1 MRRAVFL
8 RMGMAAFSLSV
19 NPYATYACDITFM
32 HAQIYCPGS
41 RRASFLAGRDGA
53 SAVEFAIVAPLFL
66 LLLLAILAFGT
77 LFGTYHGLQQ
87 LAAEATRAAVAGL
100 DSGERE
106 RIARGYIARNAAA
119 YPFIDVARLAVTTT
133 EPGSGSFQVSL
144 RYDMSDSFVF
154 RIGEMLPL
162 PSPIIVR
169 TAAIQRGG
177 Y

>member
-1 MRRAVFL
+1 MHAIIPFL
-8 RMGMAAFSLSV
+8 R
-19 NPYATYACDITFM
+19 
-32 HAQIYCPGS
+32 S
-41 RRASFLAGRDGA
+41 RRAALLARQDGT
-53 SAVEFAIVAPLFL
+53 SAVEFAIVAPVFL
-66 LLLLAILAFGT
+66 LLLLAIMAFGA

-87 LAAEATRAAVAGL
+87 LVAEATRAAVAGL

-106 RIARGYIARNAAA
+106 QIARGYIQRNATL
-119 YPFIDVARLAVTTT
+119 YPFIDASRLSVTTA
-133 EPGSGSFQVSL
+133 ESGPGNGTFQVSI